1 MYDVDKNN
9 NELSDQIGSQYY
21 GQWETDKIIEKYFK
35 NRTGVC
41 VEIGAADGIK
51 GSNTKY
57 FEDNGWEVL
66 CIEPNI
72 GHNESLQK
80 HRKLFINFAC
90 SSNNMEDSLHIFN
103 VGKNN
108 ITSSLT
114 SLKPDVR
121 LVESHKHI
129 INNEYELNVPV
140 RTFNF
145 IIKNEVKN
153 TVFDKIKKI
162 DFISIDTEGT
172 ELDVIKGIDFNN
184 FDIEMLIIENNF
196 SDKNIEEYM
205 NSKGYYK
212 VERYKINDFYKKK
225 K

>member
-1 MYDVDKNN
+1 MYNVDKINK
-9 NELSDQIGSQYY
+9 ELSKQINGKYY
-21 GQWETDKIIEKYFK
+21 GQWETDKIIEKYFE
-35 NRTGVC
+35 NYIGVC
-41 VEIGAADGIK
+41 IEIGAADGIK

-72 GHNESLQK
+72 GHNESLQR

-90 SSNNMEDSLHIFN
+90 GSNNEEGSLHIFK
-103 VGKNN
+103 VGKSN

-114 SLKPDVR
+114 SLKPDTR
-121 LVESHKHI
+121 LVDEHRHI
-129 INNEYELNVPV
+129 INEEYKLKVPV
-140 RTFNF
+140 RTFNH
-145 IIKNEVKN
+145 IIEHEVKN

-172 ELDVIKGIDFNN
+172 ELDVIKGIDFGN

-196 SDKNIEEYM
+196 SDKDIEEYM
-205 NSKGYYK
+205 GSKGYYK
-212 VERYKINDFYKKK
+212 VERYKINDFYKKNK
-225 K
+225 